1 MDMDELE
8 QKYRNDKLNPDELKR
23 LREEVNSMSDDRL
36 EDSLREAWESAE
48 VSSSDADRLDEL
60 KVRIDQQLFPSH
72 RVVPLYWKVLRIAAA
87 VLLPLFM
94 IATVYLYQENT
105 VLSQKDFVATTGK
118 GEQVTISLPDGT
130 QVTLNAESR
139 LSYNLSNFNSDER
152 RVVFDGEGYFRVAK
166 NPSSPFSI
174 SAKGLKVSVLGTTFN
189 LRARSVD
196 ATAELSLEE
205 GSVRFQSLKT
215 GQGVIL
221 SPNQTAILDQ
231 IHGTVIVEESSYTT
245 TDASAWRRGELA
257 FRNVPFAEVLKEL
270 EEVYHVSIA
279 IETEKIDYQDD
290 LFTGVLSRT
299 NINEALEVIE
309 HSYHLKATLKD
320 GKITLVDL
328 R

>member
-1 MDMDELE
+1 MDNLE
-8 QKYRNDKLNPDELKR
+8 QKYRNDSLTPDELKC
-23 LREEVNSMSDDRL
+23 LREEVNSASDDRL
-36 EDSLREAWESAE
+36 EDSLRETWEVAE
-48 VSSSDADRLDEL
+48 ASLVDVRRLDEL
-60 KVRIDQQLFPSH
+60 KVRIDEQLFPAKRIVS
-72 RVVPLYWKVLRIAAA
+72 LYRKVLRIAAA

-139 LSYNLSNFNSDER
+139 LSYNLSNFHSDER

-189 LRARSVD
+189 LRARSAD

-231 IHGTVIVEESSYTT
+231 IHGTVTVEERSYT
-245 TDASAWRRGELA
+245 TDASAWKRGELV
-257 FRNVPFAEVLKEL
+257 FRNVPFAEVLKEI

-279 IETEKIDYQDD
+279 IETEEIDYQDD

-320 GKITLVDL
+320 GKIMLVDL

>member
-118 GEQVTISLPDGT
+118 GEQVTISLPNGT

-189 LRARSVD
+189 LRARSAD

-231 IHGTVIVEESSYTT
+231 IHGTVTVEESSYTK
-245 TDASAWRRGELA
+245 DASAWRRGELA

-270 EEVYHVSIA
+270 EEAYHVSIA
-279 IETEKIDYQDD
+279 IETEEIDYQDD

>member
-189 LRARSVD
+189 LRARSAD

-231 IHGTVIVEESSYTT
+231 IHGTVTVEESSYT

-270 EEVYHVSIA
+270 EEAYHVSIA
-279 IETEKIDYQDD
+279 IETEEIDYQDD